1 MYDVLNISRYIIQYS
16 NQQGYGVSC
25 LKLQKLLYFLQ
36 AEFLLKYDYPLFVE
50 KIEAWPFGPV
60 IPVSYYRYILFGS
73 MDIPTR
79 YDCKNFSKDVIS
91 REHRK
96 IINKLLDYFKDYS
109 SVLLTDITIKQSP
122 WINSFYRRSDN
133 NEISVEDIKK
143 YFM

>member
-1 MYDVLNISRYIIQYS
+1 MSETTKIVIFFAGRISIKIWLS
-16 NQQGYGVSC
+16 
-25 LKLQKLLYFLQ
+25 
-36 AEFLLKYDYPLFVE
+36 LFVE

-122 WINSFYRRSDN
+122 WINSFYRRSEN